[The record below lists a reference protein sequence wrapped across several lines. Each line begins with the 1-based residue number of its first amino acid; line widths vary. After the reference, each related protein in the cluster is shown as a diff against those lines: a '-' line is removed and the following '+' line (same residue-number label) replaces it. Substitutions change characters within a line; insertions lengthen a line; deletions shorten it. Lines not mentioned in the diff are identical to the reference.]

1 MSLMSASSVA
11 RQLSMDTVG
20 SELEALAF
28 AALVRS
34 RPAGQSHHRA
44 IVALDIERS
53 TSRPDPVKAEFRT
66 MLYEL
71 FDTALRAAG
80 IYPCQRDQFVDRGD
94 GLLALIHEVGQA
106 SRALLVH
113 RVVPVLSRFLA
124 SYNAGLPPQRQLR
137 VRVVAHEGKVH
148 YDANGCFGEALDA
161 AFRLLDAPRVK
172 MALKTAPGPLLL
184 IVSSEVYGSVVGH
197 GYDGTGQQAFHR
209 LVSPQIAGKR
219 YPGWINPLPPAR
231 LTARGCDS
239 STCVAC
245 GHHTRMLGAHREHTT
260 VRDGVGPDSVHKY
273 VRSHRTRPVRP
284 GRAAAVRPGPGG
296 DRPGRGGAGRC
307 CLLPVGSDQ
316 PCRCRYGTAGRPR
329 LMSARPGWCCNASRP
344 GCLRRCRSSSARSGR
359 PRGAAARRGFR
370 GPRSVPEAYQPLS
383 MLDTKKQLSNIGEPS
398 ALRSCPGR
406 DW

>member
-124 SYNAGLPPQRQLR
+124 SYNAGLLPAATPATGPRGR
-137 VRVVAHEGKVH
+137 ARGKGPTTTPTMFRGG
-148 YDANGCFGEALDA
+148 AGC
-161 AFRLLDAPRVK
+161 
-172 MALKTAPGPLLL
+172 
-184 IVSSEVYGSVVGH
+184 S
-197 GYDGTGQQAFHR
+197 
-209 LVSPQIAGKR
+209 
-219 YPGWINPLPPAR
+219 LPPAR
-231 LTARGCDS
+231 RSPSQDGAQDGARPALLSSPVRSTARS
-239 STCVAC
+239 WAMATTEPANRPSTA
-245 GHHTRMLGAHREHTT
+245 
-260 VRDGVGPDSVHKY
+260 
-273 VRSHRTRPVRP
+273 
-284 GRAAAVRPGPGG
+284 
-296 DRPGRGGAGRC
+296 
-307 CLLPVGSDQ
+307 
-316 PCRCRYGTAGRPR
+316 
-329 LMSARPGWCCNASRP
+329 
-344 GCLRRCRSSSARSGR
+344 SSARRSLVSGIRAGLTHCRR
-359 PRGAAARRGFR
+359 PG
-370 GPRSVPEAYQPLS
+370 
-383 MLDTKKQLSNIGEPS
+383 
-398 ALRSCPGR
+398 
-406 DW
+406 